1 MLRDEAHRAAG
12 GVACANDPVV
22 IAQTFAGF
30 RPDLDLRDAFIFAI
44 AGNIDD
50 SSMRLAFRERAR
62 GSAARSVFRALDHR
76 GSAAFAAA
84 RESAFH
90 RHARVSD
97 FLSRLTVISRRAAA
111 SEVDRVE
118 LARPFSVR

>member
-30 RPDLDLRDAFIFAI
+30 RPDLDLHDALTFVI

-50 SSMRLAFRERAR
+50 SSMQLEIH
-62 GSAARSVFRALDHR
+62 AAASGGAAISLFRALDHTA
-76 GSAAFAAA
+76 SAAVAVTPPG
-84 RESAFH
+84 ES
-90 RHARVSD
+90 
-97 FLSRLTVISRRAAA
+97 TG
-111 SEVDRVE
+111 E
-118 LARPFSVR
+118 